1 MSTKVETLVPLGSNK
16 TKTVEATSRSKV
28 NPHLLDEKKALGFE
42 DQVFLYHNNRAHVLY
57 GKAMTVYIIM
67 YGHPSTCTDDYNV
80 RPFMSKLDVMKV
92 WCCLHM
98 QIIQIQWK
106 RCSFEH
112 NMQISLIMAIEKENC
127 TANLVAGLISLFWM
141 FLKHMLL
148 KQVKMLVWIKG
159 KVCWLTRCIQVV
171 WCWIGLHC
179 INMMWNRFQKV

>member
-92 WCCLHM
+92 
-98 QIIQIQWK
+98 
-106 RCSFEH
+106 
-112 NMQISLIMAIEKENC
+112 
-127 TANLVAGLISLFWM
+127 
-141 FLKHMLL
+141 
-148 KQVKMLVWIKG
+148 
-159 KVCWLTRCIQVV
+159 
-171 WCWIGLHC
+171 
-179 INMMWNRFQKV
+179 